1 MLLSSSCSM
10 GQFPRASPH
19 SHGMVSRHFRKG
31 PPPKVTRAAT
41 GVEKRIEFEENV
53 GSLQVMHNKELEVNI
68 RKKLQGV
75 ELSPSLYDTAWVAM
89 VSERGSPQ
97 APCYPQCIESILQNQ
112 HDDGSWGINPSSS
125 SVDKDILLSTLACVV
140 ALKRW
145 NVGPYHIKRGLN
157 FIGRNFSVAMDV
169 KTIAPVGFIITFS
182 GLISLAAGIGL
193 RLPVIQIYI
202 DEIFHLRKIELER
215 DGGGTVSARK
225 AFMAYVS
232 EGLGSLQD
240 WDEVMEYQR
249 KNGSL
254 FNSPSTT
261 AAAAIYS
268 FNDKALNYLDSLTNK
283 FGGPVPAMYPQNI
296 YSQLCTVDALE
307 RTGISRIFMG
317 EIRDILDT
325 TYRCWLH
332 NEEEVMLD
340 ILTCA
345 MAFRLLRTHGYDI
358 TSDEMAHFC
367 EQSSFDD
374 SIHGY
379 LDDTKTLLE
388 LYKTSQIRFS
398 REDLILENIGNWSA
412 KQLKQQLLSNK
423 LSTSARS
430 EVEYVLK
437 FPLHSTLDRLEH
449 RRNIEQFKFKDSQVL
464 KSGYCGS
471 HSNKEI
477 LALAIDDF
485 HSSQSVYQQE
495 LQYFESWVRQCR
507 LDELKFARVM
517 PLIVHFIS
525 TATMF
530 APELADA
537 RMALSQT
544 SLLVTVYDD
553 FFDCPETSREEKE
566 NYIALV
572 EKWDNHAEIGFC
584 SKDVEI
590 MFYAVY
596 NTYKQIGEKAALV
609 QNRSIMD
616 QMVEDLV
623 SSAKAMMVEADWT
636 ATKYIPS
643 TMEEYMSNA
652 EVSAAFGAFVCPP
665 VYFLGPKLSEE
676 DVKSEEYTQLLKLT
690 NVIGRLLNDSQTYRK
705 EILAGKVN
713 GVLLRALTDG
723 GDTSSES
730 IEAAKKVVKCFAESS
745 MVEMRKLVFSE
756 GGPIPRPCKNR
767 FWEMCKIVFYFYRKD
782 DAYLTPKEMM
792 SSARAVIL
800 DPLQLTHSPSC
811 LGTLSL

>member
-1 MLLSSSCSM
+1 MLPSSICSM
-10 GQFPRASPH
+10 GQIPRISPH
-19 SHGMVSRHFRKG
+19 SYGMLPKQMSKG
-31 PPPKVTRAAT
+31 HPSMITRG
-41 GVEKRIEFEENV
+41 GVEKGEVGGNV
-53 GSLQVMHNKELEVNI
+53 QSLQVMHSKELQAKI
-68 RKKLQGV
+68 RKQLQRI

-89 VSERGSPQ
+89 VPKRSSSQ
-97 APCYPQCIESILQNQ
+97 APCYPQCIEWILQNQ
-112 HDDGSWGINPSSS
+112 HDDGSWGINSSS
-125 SVDKDILLSTLACVV
+125 LSVNKDILLSTLACVV
-140 ALKRW
+140 ALKKW
-145 NVGPYHIKRGLN
+145 NAGSYHIRRGLN
-157 FIGRNFSVAMDV
+157 FVGRNFSVAMDV
-169 KTIAPVGFIITFS
+169 QNIAPVGFNITFS
-182 GLISLAAGIGL
+182 GLITLASGMGL
-193 RLPVIQIYI
+193 QLPVWQTDI

-215 DGGGTVSARK
+215 DAGGTISARK
-225 AFMAYVS
+225 AFMAYVA
-232 EGLGSLQD
+232 EGFGNLQD
-240 WDEVMEYQR
+240 WDQVMAYQR

-261 AAAAIYS
+261 AAAAIHS
-268 FNDKALNYLDSLTNK
+268 FNDRTLNYLDSLTNK

-307 RTGISRIFMG
+307 RTGISQKFAR

-325 TYRCWLH
+325 TYRSWLH

-340 ILTCA
+340 IPTCA

-358 TSDEMAHFC
+358 TS
-367 EQSSFDD
+367 
-374 SIHGY
+374 
-379 LDDTKTLLE
+379 
-388 LYKTSQIRFS
+388 
-398 REDLILENIGNWSA
+398 A
-412 KQLKQQLLSNK
+412 KLLKQQLLSNK
-423 LSTSARS
+423 LSTSAQS

-449 RRNIEQFKFKDSQVL
+449 RRNIEQFKVEGSKVL

-471 HSNKEI
+471 HSNEEI
-477 LALAIDDF
+477 LALAVDYF

-495 LQYFESWVRQCR
+495 LKYFER

-537 RMALSQT
+537 RMVLSQT

-566 NYIALV
+566 NYIALI

-584 SKDVEI
+584 SKNVEI
-590 MFYAVY
+590 VFYAVY
-596 NTYKQIGEKAALV
+596 NTYKQIGEKAALK

-616 QMVEDLV
+616 QLVEDLV

-636 ATKYIPS
+636 ATKYIPA

-652 EVSAAFGAFVCPP
+652 EVSAAFASFVCPP
-665 VYFLGPKLSEE
+665 LYFLGLKLSEE
-676 DVKSEEYTQLLKLT
+676 DVKSHEYTQLLKLT
-690 NVIGRLLNDSQTYRK
+690 NVIGRLQNDSQTYRK

-713 GVLLRALTDG
+713 SVLLRALTDSG
-723 GDTSSES
+723 NTSLES
-730 IEAAKKVVKCFAESS
+730 IEAAKDMVNSDAESS
-745 MVEMRKLVFSE
+745 MVEMRSLVFSE
-756 GGPIPRPCKNR
+756 GGPIPRPGKDR
-767 FWEMCKIVFYFYRKD
+767 FWEMCKIVFYFYRED

-800 DPLQLTHSPSC
+800 DPLRQLIIPC
-811 LGTLSL
+811 D

>member
-1 MLLSSSCSM
+1 MLPSSICSM
-10 GQFPRASPH
+10 GQIPRISPH
-19 SHGMVSRHFRKG
+19 SYGMLPKQMSKG
-31 PPPKVTRAAT
+31 HPSMITRAVG
-41 GVEKRIEFEENV
+41 GVEKGEVGGNV
-53 GSLQVMHNKELEVNI
+53 QSLQVMHSKELQAKI
-68 RKKLQGV
+68 RKQLQRI

-89 VSERGSPQ
+89 VPKRSSSQ
-97 APCYPQCIESILQNQ
+97 APCYPQCIEWILQNQ
-112 HDDGSWGINPSSS
+112 HDDGSWGINSSS
-125 SVDKDILLSTLACVV
+125 LSVNKDILLSTLACVV
-140 ALKRW
+140 ALKKW
-145 NVGPYHIKRGLN
+145 NAGSYHIRRGLN
-157 FIGRNFSVAMDV
+157 FVGRNFSVAMDV
-169 KTIAPVGFIITFS
+169 QNIAPVGFNITFS
-182 GLISLAAGIGL
+182 GLITLASGMGL
-193 RLPVIQIYI
+193 QLPVWQTDI

-215 DGGGTVSARK
+215 DAGGTISARK
-225 AFMAYVS
+225 AFMAYVA
-232 EGLGSLQD
+232 EGFGNLQD
-240 WDEVMEYQR
+240 WDQVMAYQR

-261 AAAAIYS
+261 AAAAIHS
-268 FNDKALNYLDSLTNK
+268 FNDRTLNYLDSLTNK

-307 RTGISRIFMG
+307 RTGISQKFAR

-325 TYRCWLH
+325 TYRSWLH

-340 ILTCA
+340 IPTCA

-358 TSDEMAHFC
+358 TSDEMAHFS

-379 LDDTKTLLE
+379 LNDTKTLLE
-388 LYKTSQIRFS
+388 LFKTSQIRFS
-398 REDLILENIGNWSA
+398 CEDLVLENIGTWSA
-412 KQLKQQLLSNK
+412 KLLKQQLLSNK
-423 LSTSARS
+423 LSTSAQS

-449 RRNIEQFKFKDSQVL
+449 RRNIEQFKVEGSKVL

-471 HSNKEI
+471 HSNEEI
-477 LALAIDDF
+477 LALAVDYF

-495 LQYFESWVRQCR
+495 LKYFESWVKQCR

-537 RMALSQT
+537 RMVLSQT

-566 NYIALV
+566 NYIALI

-584 SKDVEI
+584 SKNVEI
-590 MFYAVY
+590 VFYAVY
-596 NTYKQIGEKAALV
+596 NTYKQIGEKAALK

-616 QMVEDLV
+616 QLVEDLV

-636 ATKYIPS
+636 ATKYIPA

-652 EVSAAFGAFVCPP
+652 EVSAAFASFVCPP
-665 VYFLGPKLSEE
+665 LYFLGLKLSEE
-676 DVKSEEYTQLLKLT
+676 DVKSHEYTQLLKLT
-690 NVIGRLLNDSQTYRK
+690 NVIGRLQNDSQTYRK

-713 GVLLRALTDG
+713 SVLLRALTDSG
-723 GDTSSES
+723 NTSLES
-730 IEAAKKVVKCFAESS
+730 IEAAKDMVNSDAESS
-745 MVEMRKLVFSE
+745 MVEMRSLVFSE
-756 GGPIPRPCKNR
+756 GGPIPRPGKDR
-767 FWEMCKIVFYFYRKD
+767 FWEMCKIVFYFYRED

-800 DPLQLTHSPSC
+800 DPLRLIPPPSC
-811 LGTLSL
+811 PETLSS